1 MRCDILTLF
10 PGMISPVLGES
21 ILKRAQ
27 VKGLLNVRV
36 INIRDFTFDKHRT
49 ADDYPYGGGAGMV
62 LKAEPVLKAVD
73 FIREEDDLRILLMS
87 PQGKRFTQCMASELS
102 REERRV
108 VFICGHYEG
117 IDERVKTQ
125 LSPEEVS
132 IGDYVLTGGELAALV
147 MIDSTVRLIPGV
159 LGDSSSLEDES
170 FNQLLDYPH
179 YTRPAKLREM
189 DVPSVLL
196 SGNHEV
202 IRRWRRKQAV
212 ANTLQKRPDLIEK
225 ARLSEEDM
233 EILDIIKEESKNECD

>member
-10 PGMISPVLGES
+10 PGMVSPVLDES

-27 VKGLLNVRV
+27 AKGLLNVRI
-36 INIRDFTFDKHRT
+36 INIRDFTFDKHRS

-73 FIREEDDLRILLMS
+73 FIRDEEDLRILLMS
-87 PQGKRFTQCMASELS
+87 PQGKRYDQSMAVDLS
-102 REERRV
+102 REERRI

-117 IDERVKTQ
+117 IDERVKTY
-125 LSPEEVS
+125 LSPEEIS

-147 MIDSTVRLIPGV
+147 IIDSVVRLIPGV
-159 LGDSSSLEDES
+159 LGDSASVEDES

-179 YTRPAKLREM
+179 YTRPAQLREM
-189 DVPSVLL
+189 DVPSVLI

-202 IRRWRRKQAV
+202 IRQWRRRQAV
-212 ANTLQKRPDLIEK
+212 TNTLIKRPDILDE
-225 ARLSEEDM
+225 ALLSEEDIK
-233 EILDIIKEESKNECD
+233 ILEEIKEEFEK

>member
-1 MRCDILTLF
+1 MRCDIITLF
-10 PGMISPVLGES
+10 PGMISPVLDES

-27 VKGLLNVRV
+27 AKGLLSARI

-73 FIREEDDLRILLMS
+73 FIRDEEDLRILLMS
-87 PQGKRFTQCMASELS
+87 PQGKRYDQSMAAELS
-102 REERRV
+102 REERRI

-117 IDERVKTQ
+117 IDERVKTY
-125 LSPEEVS
+125 LSPEEIS

-147 MIDSTVRLIPGV
+147 IIDSVVRLIPGV
-159 LGDSSSLEDES
+159 LGDSASVEDES

-179 YTRPAKLREM
+179 YTRPAQLREM
-189 DVPSVLL
+189 DVPSVLI

-202 IRRWRRKQAV
+202 IRQWRRRQAV
-212 ANTLQKRPDLIEK
+212 TNTLIKRPDILDE
-225 ARLSEEDM
+225 ALLSEEDIK
-233 EILDIIKEESKNECD
+233 ILEEIKEEFEK

>member
-1 MRCDILTLF
+1 MRCHILTLF
-10 PGMISPVLGES
+10 PGMVTPVLDES

-27 VKGLLNVRV
+27 AKGLLNVRV
-36 INIRDFTFDKHRT
+36 INIRDFTFDKHRS

-73 FIREEDDLRILLMS
+73 FIKEEDEEDLRILLMS
-87 PQGKRFTQCMASELS
+87 PQGKRYNQGMASELS
-102 REERRV
+102 REERRI

-117 IDERVKTQ
+117 IDERVKTY

-147 MIDSTVRLIPGV
+147 IIDSVVRLIPGV
-159 LGDSSSLEDES
+159 LGDSASVEDES

-179 YTRPAKLREM
+179 YTRPAQLREM
-189 DVPSVLL
+189 DVPSILI

-202 IRRWRRKQAV
+202 IRQWRRRQAV
-212 ANTLQKRPDLIEK
+212 ANTLIKRPDILEG
-225 ARLSEEDM
+225 AVLSDEDM
-233 EILDIIKEESKNECD
+233 NILKEIKEESEK

>member
-1 MRCDILTLF
+1 MV
-10 PGMISPVLGES
+10 SPVLDES

-27 VKGLLNVRV
+27 AKGLLNVRI

-73 FIREEDDLRILLMS
+73 FIREEEDLRILLMS
-87 PQGKRFTQCMASELS
+87 PQGKRYDQGMATELS
-102 REERRV
+102 REERRI

-117 IDERVKTQ
+117 IDERVKTY
-125 LSPEEVS
+125 LSPEEIS

-147 MIDSTVRLIPGV
+147 IIDSVVRLIPGV
-159 LGDSSSLEDES
+159 LGDSASVEDES

-179 YTRPAKLREM
+179 YTRPAQLREM
-189 DVPSVLL
+189 DVPSVLI

-202 IRRWRRKQAV
+202 IRQWRRRQAV
-212 ANTLQKRPDLIEK
+212 TNTLIKRPDILDE
-225 ARLSEEDM
+225 AVLSEEDIK
-233 EILDIIKEESKNECD
+233 ILNEIKEESEK

>member
-1 MRCDILTLF
+1 
-10 PGMISPVLGES
+10 MISPVLDES

-27 VKGLLNVRV
+27 AKGLLNARI

-73 FIREEDDLRILLMS
+73 FIREEEDMRILLMS
-87 PQGKRFTQCMASELS
+87 PQGKRYDQGMAMELS
-102 REERRV
+102 REERRI

-117 IDERVKTQ
+117 IDERVKTY
-125 LSPEEVS
+125 LSPEEIS

-147 MIDSTVRLIPGV
+147 IIDSAVRLIPGV
-159 LGDSSSLEDES
+159 LGDSTSVEDES

-179 YTRPAKLREM
+179 YTRPAQLREM
-189 DVPSVLL
+189 DVPSVLI

-202 IRRWRRKQAV
+202 IRQWRRRQAV
-212 ANTLQKRPDLIEK
+212 TNTFIKRPDMLDE
-225 ARLSEEDM
+225 ALLSDEDCK
-233 EILDIIKEESKNECD
+233 ILKEIKEESEK